1 MAGIPEYT
9 LRQIEHVRRLP
20 EVNWVSD
27 VDLPAIFTVKE
38 APGVFF
44 INVLKWFDP
53 TTGILLPSITPEE
66 GDGGI
71 PSNPA
76 NGDKRIVN
84 LTVVDGKLKVDYDDG
99 NP

>member
-1 MAGIPEYT
+1 MALEEFT
-9 LRQIEHVRRLP
+9 LEQLENVRRLP

-27 VDLPAIFTVKE
+27 PDLPAIFTVRE

-44 INVLKWFDP
+44 LNVLKWFDP
-53 TTGILLPSITPEE
+53 DTAALRADIVPTAQ
-66 GDGGI
+66 GI
-71 PSNPA
+71 PSVT
-76 NGDKRIVN
+76 NGDGSKRIVN